1 VADIV
6 NEQPAPLAR
15 PEPVPIVSR
24 KKFGAAYL
32 LLAVIVGAAVGLIV
46 VLATRTDGKS
56 ARPAQPSTE
65 QPTAPGTLAARR
77 IARAVSERYRLPDGV
92 REFVAVTANAL
103 EVPTA
108 DGPVPISALV
118 VSTGL
123 AGVPREGIK
132 VVYPHTGVF
141 YQAAGGG
148 ENNLPRGTGSAGEEP
163 LLARESIDLAL
174 STFKELPQT
183 DQILFVLPPL
193 RGVSQTDPRFRRA
206 YYFDRQ
212 GLSDELRGPMSA
224 TIKPMKTV
232 TENDLTADEANT
244 YMSLVS
250 DKMYHFAV
258 QQLANNSL
266 AIFLTPPAT

>member
-46 VLATRTDGKS
+46 VLATRSDGTSSHAK
-56 ARPAQPSTE
+56 ASTE
-65 QPTAPGTLAARR
+65 QPTAGGTLASRQ
-77 IARAVSERYRLPDGV
+77 IARTVSQRYRLPDGV
-92 REFVAVTANAL
+92 RQFVAVTANAL
-103 EVPTA
+103 EVPTGE
-108 DGPVPISALV
+108 GPVPISALA

-123 AGVPREGIK
+123 AGVSREGVK

-148 ENNLPRGTGSAGEEP
+148 DNNLPRGPGSAGEEP

-174 STFKELPQT
+174 TTFKALPQT
-183 DQILFVLPPL
+183 DTVLFVLPPL
-193 RGVSQTDPRFRRA
+193 RGVTQADPRFRRA

-212 GLSDELRGPMSA
+212 ALSNELRGPISA
-224 TIKPMKTV
+224 TIKPMKTI

-244 YMSLVS
+244 YMALVS